1 MTKVLDFNKQ
11 ILSFKEACDYLDVS
25 KSLLYKLT
33 SSKAIDFTKP
43 NGGKLYFK
51 REDLDSWMLQNP
63 SKSINDLKDEVFN
76 HLKKGENGR

>member
-1 MTKVLDFNKQ
+1 MDNNFNKQ

-33 SSKAIDFTKP
+33 SSKAIAFTKP

-51 REDLDSWMLQNP
+51 REDLDNWMLQNL
-63 SKSINDLKDEVFN
+63 SKSQNDLENEVFN
-76 HLKKGENGR
+76 YLKKEKNGR